1 MGVFR
6 PQDFEWPSTPEDDN
20 TDLGSVSDIG
30 SDLSLGA
37 VLGTCIITR
46 AITGERVCDFPVDLR
61 TTVLCAEQSA
71 SVALLRGHGGG
82 RGCRGRVQLAHGPRT
97 LRKPSVLLADML
109 SGDVLELQAVILLED

>member
-1 MGVFR
+1 MFR
-6 PQDFEWPSTPEDDN
+6 PQDFEWPSTPEEDN

-37 VLGTCIITR
+37 VLGTCIITH

-82 RGCRGRVQLAHGPRT
+82 RGCMGARSTGPWA
-97 LRKPSVLLADML
+97 K
-109 SGDVLELQAVILLED
+109 DVAQALGLTRRHAQRRRA

>member
-6 PQDFEWPSTPEDDN
+6 PQDFEWPSTPEEDN
-20 TDLGSVSDIG
+20 ADLGSVSDIG

-61 TTVLCAEQSA
+61 TTVPCAEQSA

-82 RGCRGRVQLAHGPRT
+82 ARLQGARSTGPWA
-97 LRKPSVLLADML
+97 KDAEQVLGLTRRHA
-109 SGDVLELQAVILLED
+109 QRRCA